1 MQTVENDFLSIK
13 EFAAKI
19 GAHPNTIRRAIKN
32 GRLMAC
38 DIGTG
43 EKHIYRIARSEI
55 ERISLINL
63 KDIVDKMVQEK
74 ISTL

>member
-1 MQTVENDFLSIK
+1 MQNDFLSIK

-19 GAHPNTIRRAIKN
+19 GVHPNTIRRAIKN

-55 ERISLINL
+55 ERISLLNL
-63 KDIVDKMVQEK
+63 KDIVDKMVEERMTN
-74 ISTL
+74 I